1 MVPEAE
7 QGQVMDVVADVV
19 EGPLAADLAA
29 GAVVLATAEDVKV
42 HEIEPEAVRQ
52 PDVGIDVIQV
62 AVEPP
67 EQEMEGE
74 GNIDL
79 HIALRLQLILDMST

>member
-1 MVPEAE
+1 
-7 QGQVMDVVADVV
+7 MDVVADVV
-19 EGPLAADLAA
+19 EGQLAADLPA

-79 HIALRLQLILDMST
+79 HIALRL

>member
-19 EGPLAADLAA
+19 EGQLAADLPA

-79 HIALRLQLILDMST
+79 HIALRL

>member
-19 EGPLAADLAA
+19 EGQFAVDLPA
-29 GAVVLATAEDVKV
+29 GAVVLATAEDKTVD
-42 HEIEPEAVRQ
+42 EIQPEAVRQ
-52 PDVGIDVIQV
+52 PDVGIDVMQV

-79 HIALRLQLILDMST
+79 HIALRL

>member
-79 HIALRLQLILDMST
+79 HIALRL

>member
-42 HEIEPEAVRQ
+42 DEIEPEAVRQ

-74 GNIDL
+74 GNIDF

>member
-19 EGPLAADLAA
+19 EGQFAADLPA

-42 HEIEPEAVRQ
+42 DDIQPEAVRQ
-52 PDVGIDVIQV
+52 PDVGIDVMQV

-79 HIALRLQLILDMST
+79 HIALRL

>member
-19 EGPLAADLAA
+19 EGPLAADLPA

-79 HIALRLQLILDMST
+79 HIALRL